1 MELDVDGTVFQA
13 RMLDERAPRTTS
25 ALWEILPFKGLA
37 VHAQWSGDMF
47 RMYEHLP
54 VRGIDAPENGV
65 AFQYPGLVVYYPPI
79 HELAVCY
86 GTARFRGA
94 ASALTVTPVAEIP
107 AQQIDRLVER
117 ASKLQWDG
125 AAPFELRQATVAS
138 MDAPASSSS
147 KANGRRIQLQL
158 GDAVATAR
166 LFEETAPRTCEAFL
180 KVLPL
185 EGPATNTKWSGDVT
199 RFWGPVDGAR
209 GAIGLNMPPESETM
223 FHWPGVIYY
232 HSDWDGIRICYGNGQ
247 QSGAFNVSAL
257 TPLARFDGDWSA
269 FRNQASRLFLDGSK
283 RLSMRLLE

>member
-13 RMLDERAPRTTS
+13 RLLDERAPRTTS
-25 ALWEILPFKGLA
+25 ALWDVLPFSGRA

-47 RMYEHLP
+47 RMYDHLP
-54 VRGIDAPENGV
+54 ITSIDAPENGV

-107 AQQIDRLVER
+107 ADQVDRLAKR

-125 AAPFELRQATVAS
+125 AAPFALRRATTTPVEGS
-138 MDAPASSSS
+138 TASS
-147 KANGRRIQLQL
+147 ATGRRIQVEL
-158 GDAVATAR
+158 GNAVATAR
-166 LFEETAPRTCEAFL
+166 LLEETAPRTCAAFL

-199 RFWGPVDGAR
+199 RFWGPVDGER
-209 GAIGLNMPPESETM
+209 GAIGLNMAPEAATP
-223 FHWPGVIYY
+223 FHFPGMIYY
-232 HSDWDGIRICYGNGQ
+232 HSDWDGIRMCYGNGQ

-257 TPLARFDGDWSA
+257 TPLARFEGDWSA
-269 FRNQASRLFLDGSK
+269 VRSQASGLFLEGSK
-283 RLSMRLLE
+283 RLRFRLLD